1 MTYGRGVSAAHWA
14 MASGPHHLVDD
25 TFLALQEA
33 LAGRYSLESELGR
46 GGMGLVYRAREVRLD
61 RPVAIKLLRP
71 DLASRSDIRERF
83 LREARTAAQLYHPNI
98 VPIHLADEVD
108 GMSFFVMA
116 CVDGE
121 TLAQRIERKGPMAPE
136 EAARLLRSI
145 AWALAYAHARGVV
158 HRDIKPENILIDRE
172 SRRPLVADFGIAQ
185 VSRIPGGTMAGEIVG
200 TPEFMSPEQCAG
212 DDVDGRSDIYSLGI
226 IGYYVLT
233 GTVPF
238 TGPDIRS
245 ILTRHIATEPR
256 PLTELRRDLPPQ
268 LATTLS
274 RCLAKDREAR
284 FATAEAL
291 AQALEESM
299 GTARRVPLPIR
310 TYLRRFRRPQWEM
323 LLLASVACAAAFG
336 IGQMVLRGRGGLT
349 NEALIAGGALGL
361 AWLAF
366 TEFRETRAL
375 VRAGYGHADL
385 MRALRAERDAER
397 REIWA
402 SSDDPAPDLARIRVM
417 RAVFVAGVLATVAS
431 LAGAVLM
438 QPGLT
443 ARQAMTQ
450 MPLRFVVPLA
460 LAVII
465 AIAGGARLI
474 LARAT
479 LFGDVAI
486 RLWDSRL
493 MRGAF
498 VLAGMGAERSTEYRA
513 DRPTEVAVGSAVM
526 ALLDS
531 LQPTMASELGEIA
544 ELSQGL
550 EDRAR
555 RLRGEMMQHPSL
567 GLEGQLG
574 DTVAVL
580 EEFRIGLLRLR
591 GPAPD
596 RAGLDRAI
604 VRAQALLGQADGAAS
619 GLPE

>member
-14 MASGPHHLVDD
+14 MASGPHHPVDD
-25 TFLALQEA
+25 TFLALQQA

-46 GGMGLVYRAREVRLD
+46 GAMGLVYRAREVRLD

-158 HRDIKPENILIDRE
+158 HRDVKPENILIDRE
-172 SRRPLVADFGIAQ
+172 SRRPQVADFGIAQ
-185 VSRIPGGTMAGEIVG
+185 VSRIPGSTMAGEIVG

-212 DDVDGRSDIYSLGI
+212 DDVDARSDLYSLGI

-233 GTVPF
+233 GSVPF

-245 ILTRHIATEPR
+245 ILTRHIAMEPR
-256 PLTELRRDLPPQ
+256 PLREIRPDLPPQ
-268 LATTLS
+268 LAATIG

-291 AQALEESM
+291 SQALEESM

-498 VLAGMGAERSTEYRA
+498 ILAGMGAERSTEYRA

-555 RLRGEMMQHPSL
+555 LLRGEMMQHPSL
-567 GLEGQLG
+567 ELDRQLG

-591 GPAPD
+591 GAAPD
-596 RAGLDRAI
+596 RAGLERAI
-604 VRAQALLGQADGAAS
+604 VRARALLDGADGAGS
-619 GLPE
+619 GSPQ